1 MSSLAAARR
10 LHLDLGPRS
19 YDIVVGGGLIR
30 EAGQLIAPHLKRP
43 RAIIVVDA
51 AVAGLYLEP
60 LAQSLRAA
68 SVVVDHVVVPS
79 GEESKSFAELQRLCE
94 TLLQRGIDRS
104 SALIALGGG
113 VVGDLAGF
121 AASILL
127 RGIDFIQVPTTLLA
141 QVDSS
146 VGGKTAID
154 CVAGKNLVGS
164 FHQPRL
170 VVADTKTLDSLPPR
184 ELRGG
189 YAEVVK
195 YGLIRDRAF
204 FDWLDV
210 HGMQVLKGDG
220 DKRSEAIFASCRH
233 KAAVVAADEKET
245 GERALL
251 NFGHTFAH
259 ALEAETGFG
268 ATLLHGEAV
277 AIGMVMAFDFS
288 VRLGLCPATEASL
301 ARRHLARLGLPVDLS
316 GLRRQ
321 GWDRDALLM
330 RMARD
335 KKALAGKFAFVLTQ
349 GIGKAFFTADIPR
362 QEIAAFLDSVLLD
375 APVSVG

>member
-1 MSSLAAARR
+1 MNSPAAARR

-19 YDIVVGGGLIR
+19 YDIVIGSGLLH
-30 EAGQLIAPHLKRP
+30 EAGNLIAPHLRRP
-43 RAIIVVDA
+43 RAVIVADA

-60 LAQSLRAA
+60 LTQSLRA
-68 SVVVDHVVVPS
+68 SDVVVDHVLIPS

-94 TLLQRGIDRS
+94 TLLRLGIDRS

-113 VVGDLAGF
+113 VVGDLTGF
-121 AASILL
+121 AASMLL

-154 CVAGKNLVGS
+154 CAAGKNLVGS

-170 VVADTKTLDSLPPR
+170 VVADTKTLDSLPAR

-195 YGLIRDRAF
+195 YGFIRDRSF
-204 FDWLDV
+204 FDWLEA
-210 HGMQVLKGDG
+210 HGAEILRGDN
-220 DKRSEAIFASCRH
+220 DKRIEAIFASCRH
-233 KAAVVAADEKET
+233 KAEVVAADEKET

-277 AIGMVMAFDFS
+277 SIGMVMAFDFS
-288 VRLGLCPATEASL
+288 VRLGLCPAAEAAL
-301 ARRHLARLGLPVDLS
+301 ARRHLIALGLPVDLS
-316 GLRRQ
+316 GLRQ
-321 GWDRDALLM
+321 QKWDRDALLM

-335 KKALAGKFAFVLTQ
+335 KKALAGKFAFVLTK
-349 GIGKAFFTADIPR
+349 GIGKAFFTTDIPR

-375 APVSVG
+375 APAGVR